1 MAKNITSV
9 VWEAGDLPDGLSI
22 DASTGV
28 ISGTPDVQPGTYT
41 PTVTVTTNYG
51 TDSKQL
57 TINVATPESW
67 LPIID
72 DNQSINITAGEAM
85 TAYTVTGTNV
95 TLTKSSDE
103 GAGGDYIPKNKA
115 DCRSCVILC
124 DMSNFCMIASL

>member
-57 TINVATPESW
+57 TINVATPDSW

-72 DNQSINITAGEAM
+72 DNQSIDITAGEAM
-85 TAYTVTGTNV
+85 TEYTVTGTNV
-95 TLTKSSDE
+95 TLS
-103 GAGGDYIPKNKA
+103 
-115 DCRSCVILC
+115 
-124 DMSNFCMIASL
+124 

>member
-57 TINVATPESW
+57 TINVATPDSW
-67 LPIID
+67 LPVINE
-72 DNQSINITAGEAM
+72 NQVISATAGEAM

-95 TLTKSSDE
+95 TLS
-103 GAGGDYIPKNKA
+103 
-115 DCRSCVILC
+115 
-124 DMSNFCMIASL
+124 